1 MSSSV
6 QRPSA
11 ANCAALSRSHE
22 RSLLRNGLYNI
33 GGQTVRSLVSLLTIP
48 LLVRFLGIREYGIWS
63 LAYAAFML
71 MTVGNGG
78 MAVAATVFLSS
89 DLHRDDQGDA
99 GGTLTLIVGSAGA
112 LGVVLGLLLW
122 FLGPVVVGSLT
133 AFGTAERIET
143 ARALQIA
150 GLGIALLILHRTLMG
165 VEQAFDRYGA
175 ANTFQVLQS
184 VLANAG
190 LVLVA
195 WLGGRAVAMMKW
207 QVIAYGILLAGH
219 SWFISILAR
228 ARPLRIRW
236 NAARARTIVHFSLAT
251 WASIL
256 GSDLFTQGSR
266 WIVGAVLGAPVLG
279 VYSAITNMT
288 LRINSFSGMATQPL
302 VPSLSRGAVKNAPAE
317 SSVRQAAH
325 LNALIAIGGGIF
337 FFVLA
342 DWIMRVMV
350 PGVNG
355 TQDVIA
361 LQIAVVIFALYS
373 ISAPGYF
380 ILFSA
385 GDARANFIVVLSS
398 AIVSAGLIFLG
409 SWRFGLLGAIVGN
422 AGYLGTL
429 FLIPMGLH
437 KIRLSFRHY
446 LAWITFPVL
455 TLATAILVGAVLK
468 DHVWWRAAFV
478 AATAASLA
486 FWFIRGETALVGQT
500 WMGAIRPQLIRRKLT
515 AR

>member
-1 MSSSV
+1 VPSSV
-6 QRPSA
+6 QKPST
-11 ANCAALSRSHE
+11 ANCAALSGCSE

-78 MAVAATVFLSS
+78 MAVAATVFLPS
-89 DLHRDDQGDA
+89 DLHRDDQSEA
-99 GGTLTLIVGSAGA
+99 GGTLALIVVSAGV
-112 LGVVLGLLLW
+112 LGVLVGWLLW
-122 FLGPVVVGSLT
+122 FLGPTLVGSLA
-133 AFGTAERIET
+133 AFGPAERIEV

-150 GLGIALLILHRTLMG
+150 GLGISLLILHRTLMG

-184 VLANAG
+184 VLANGG

-195 WLGGRAVAMMKW
+195 WFGGQAVAMMKW
-207 QVIAYGILLAGH
+207 QVVAYAILLAGH
-219 SWFISILAR
+219 GWFISTLVR
-228 ARPLRIRW
+228 ERHLRIRW
-236 NAARARTIVHFSLAT
+236 NAARARKILKFSLAT
-251 WASIL
+251 WASII

-288 LRINSFSGMATQPL
+288 LKINSFSGMATQPL
-302 VPSLSRGAVKNAPAE
+302 VPSLSRGAVRNAPPD
-317 SSVRQAAH
+317 SHVRQAAH
-325 LNALIAIGGGIF
+325 VNALIAIGAGTF

-342 DWIMRVMV
+342 DWIMRMMV
-350 PGVNG
+350 PGATG
-355 TQDVIA
+355 TKDVIA

-380 ILFSA
+380 ILFSI
-385 GDARANFIVVLSS
+385 GDARTNFIVVLSS
-398 AIVSAGLIFLG
+398 AIVSLGLIFLG
-409 SWRFGLLGAIVGN
+409 GWRFGLLGAIAGN
-422 AGYLGTL
+422 AAYLGTL
-429 FLIPMGLH
+429 LLIPMGLH
-437 KIRLSFRHY
+437 RIHLSLRRY
-446 LAWITFPVL
+446 VAWITFPIL
-455 TLATAILVGAVLK
+455 ILATAILVGVVLK
-468 DHVWWRAAFV
+468 DHVWWRAVFV
-478 AATAASLA
+478 AATACLLA
-486 FWFIRGETALVGQT
+486 FWFIRGETALVGEG
-500 WMGAIRPQLIRRKLT
+500 WIGAIRPDLITRKLT